1 MSGSGNAGNSFAA
14 KAVSEATYKAVV
26 NIAYLPSTLDTFVKL
41 KMRAFNS
48 STTLWNIKNDS
59 ALALLIFAVVTSLV
73 FSSSRARQVP

>member
-41 KMRAFNS
+41 KMSAF
-48 STTLWNIKNDS
+48 STNLWKK
-59 ALALLIFAVVTSLV
+59 
-73 FSSSRARQVP
+73 